1 MPHKRFLELLQAVE
15 AHRAVVGLP
24 ALDVDETTIRMAQG
38 LDESVAAHALDTES
52 APCEAHYCPTCS
64 DLRMGKAGLRE
75 TLEAKGVAI
84 PLDVFDS
91 AT

>member
-15 AHRAVVGLP
+15 AHRRVVDLP
-24 ALDVDETTIRMAQG
+24 ALNVEDSEIAAAQG
-38 LDESVAAHALDTES
+38 LDESVAAHALETES

-64 DLRMGKAGLRE
+64 ELRMVKAGLRE
-75 TLEAKGVAI
+75 TLESKGVVI
-84 PLDVFDS
+84 PLEVFDS

>member
-15 AHRAVVGLP
+15 AHRKVVGMP
-24 ALDVDETTIRMAQG
+24 ALEVGESEISMAQG
-38 LDESVAAHALDTES
+38 LDESVAAHNLETES
-52 APCEAHYCPTCS
+52 APCEAHHCETCNN
-64 DLRMGKAGLRE
+64 LRMAKVGLRE

-84 PLDVFDS
+84 PPEVFNS